1 MIIVPK
7 QQKLILKYISKFPN
21 ISKIWKWKNKIP
33 PLEYIGNKIGVFKS
47 KRKSMHSYFSM
58 QIDWKRLYTD
68 SLNNTGASSDS
79 ILKWTGLLNVLI
91 AIKTK

>member
-1 MIIVPK
+1 
-7 QQKLILKYISKFPN
+7 
-21 ISKIWKWKNKIP
+21 
-33 PLEYIGNKIGVFKS
+33 
-47 KRKSMHSYFSM
+47 MHSYFPL